1 MPKDFSTYLRNNI
14 GQVNVFNSMNIHGAY
29 AGNVFAHAIEP
40 ETWNQYQSVFVIH
53 VRLPYPQSVYKY
65 AIEKYISDY
74 PRDEGNSSRTEKPT
88 AMISFV
94 FSF

>member
-1 MPKDFSTYLRNNI
+1 MPATFLRMRL
-14 GQVNVFNSMNIHGAY
+14 SL
-29 AGNVFAHAIEP
+29 
-40 ETWNQYQSVFVIH
+40 TWNQYKSVFVIH
-53 VRLPYPQSVYKY
+53 VRLPNPLPEQSIYKY